1 MGAEKTICDT
11 CALNSWRYEIF
22 EVFPH
27 TVVIS
32 RITVKSTQNT
42 IWDTCAVNSRR
53 YKIFEVFR
61 HTVVISRKTVK

>member
-1 MGAEKTICDT
+1 MRFLKFYLIQLEKAVRRSNDLKTRFCDT

-32 RITVKSTQNT
+32 RTTVK
-42 IWDTCAVNSRR
+42 
-53 YKIFEVFR
+53 
-61 HTVVISRKTVK
+61 